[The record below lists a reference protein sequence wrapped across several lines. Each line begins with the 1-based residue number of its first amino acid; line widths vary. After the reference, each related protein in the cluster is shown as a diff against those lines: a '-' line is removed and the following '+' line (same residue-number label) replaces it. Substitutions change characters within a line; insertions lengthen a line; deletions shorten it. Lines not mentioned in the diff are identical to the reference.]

1 MYFFKQLLSIVSNV
15 LKHDVKISFVNDN
28 NKLRGHDCLRYWN
41 WVFSLYLIVHLLA
54 LNFTSC
60 FSALLTQ

>member
-28 NKLRGHDCLRYWN
+28 NKLRGHDCLRY
-41 WVFSLYLIVHLLA
+41 
-54 LNFTSC
+54 
-60 FSALLTQ
+60 